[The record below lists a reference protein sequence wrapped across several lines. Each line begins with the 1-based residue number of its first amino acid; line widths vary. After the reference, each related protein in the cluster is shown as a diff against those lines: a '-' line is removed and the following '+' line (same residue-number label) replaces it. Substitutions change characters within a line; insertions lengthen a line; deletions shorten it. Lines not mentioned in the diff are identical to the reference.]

1 MTKTETRRAIEGLNA
16 VIDLSQHNQNLDF
29 WSIPVG
35 GETLGII
42 NKAAQGVGYVDPT
55 QQSHKANA
63 LASGRLRAPII
74 LRTASNGIQQ
84 GSPLPFFRA
93 QCACEISNTPAR
105 DE

>member
-1 MTKTETRRAIEGLNA
+1 LHA
-16 VIDLSQHNQNLDF
+16 VIDLSHHNQNLDF
-29 WSIPVG
+29 WSIQVG
-35 GETLGII
+35 GEILGII

-55 QQSHKANA
+55 QQSNKANA

-84 GSPLPFFRA
+84 GSPSLSSGLNA
-93 QCACEISNTPAR
+93 LCEISNIPAR